1 MATDPPGGLRC
12 GTLPLTP
19 MTAPPPSDA
28 SASPAAPTGA
38 ARTATIGTLF
48 LTVFI
53 DLLGFGL
60 VIPFIPAM
68 ARRLGAGDFVATMP
82 GAVYSVMQF
91 LFIPIWGRLSDRIG
105 RRPVLLWSIGATA
118 AGMALLGLS
127 PSLLLLLAARAF
139 SGIATANI
147 AVAQAYVADVTPPE
161 HRARGM
167 GIIGI
172 AFGLGFILGPF
183 IGGELSRFPLLGR
196 EGTLPC
202 FAAAGLATINF
213 LLALRTLPESL
224 PPALRGKSVRRAVPL
239 DIAAL
244 RAAVA
249 VPGIGAAVAVNFAMV
264 LWFAGMEQTF
274 ALFTAD
280 GFGMS
285 VAGTGHIFAIVG
297 IVGVIVQGGVVR
309 RLAPRVGEARL
320 VHAGLA
326 IQAAAFALLGLS
338 PSFAAWGKVALYAS
352 AGLISFGNGLTTPS
366 LPAYASRRATPATQ
380 GLTLGALQ
388 AAAALARGA
397 GPLVGGALYA
407 AIAPRAPYLIGA
419 AGLLAAALLALVR
432 LR

>member
-1 MATDPPGGLRC
+1 
-12 GTLPLTP
+12 
-19 MTAPPPSDA
+19 MTVPPPSDA
-28 SASPAAPTGA
+28 PLSAPAPARPM
-38 ARTATIGTLF
+38 RTASLGTLF

-60 VIPFIPAM
+60 VIPFLPGL

-82 GAVYSVMQF
+82 GAVYSIMQF

-118 AGMALLGLS
+118 VGMALLGAA

-147 AVAQAYVADVTPPE
+147 AVAQAYVADVTAPE

-172 AFGLGFILGPF
+172 AFGLGFIFGPF
-183 IGGELSRFPLLGR
+183 VGGELSRFPIFGR
-196 EGTLPC
+196 EGTLPA
-202 FAAAGLATINF
+202 FVAAGLAVVNF
-213 LLALRTLPESL
+213 VLALRTLPESL
-224 PPALRGKSVRRAVPL
+224 PPERRGKSVRRAVPL
-239 DIAAL
+239 DLAAI

-249 VPGIGAAVAVNFAMV
+249 VPGVGAAVFVNFAMV

-274 ALFTAD
+274 RLFTAD

-285 VAGTGHIFAIVG
+285 DAGTGHIFG
-297 IVGVIVQGGVVR
+297 IVGLVGAIVQGGLVR
-309 RLAPRVGEARL
+309 RLAPRFGEARL
-320 VHAGLA
+320 IHWGLG

-338 PSFAAWGKVALYAS
+338 SDFGRWGVLALYTS
-352 AGLISFGNGLTTPS
+352 AGLIALGNGLTTPS
-366 LPAYASRRATPATQ
+366 LPAFASRRASVTTQ
-380 GLTLGALQ
+380 GVTLGALQ
-388 AAAALARGA
+388 SASALARAA

-407 AIAPRAPYLIGA
+407 TIDPRAPYLAGAIGLAA
-419 AGLLAAALLALVR
+419 AGLLALAR
-432 LR
+432 LRRQPAAA